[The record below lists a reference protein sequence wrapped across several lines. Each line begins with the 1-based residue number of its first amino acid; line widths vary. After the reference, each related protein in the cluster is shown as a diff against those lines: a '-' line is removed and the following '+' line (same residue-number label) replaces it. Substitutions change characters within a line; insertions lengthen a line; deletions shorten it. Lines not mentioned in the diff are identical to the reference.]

1 MSRKILIG
9 IYTDPQG
16 YPPTL
21 NAITELS
28 TCFENID
35 VLYRPHIDGMW
46 AYPVN
51 VNLHPSGKLMSARAQ
66 EQSRLYKKVFFFLMF
81 TWRLLRLGLKH
92 KPKVFLMYD
101 NLALFSYF
109 LVRPFFL
116 LQHKIWFHSHDVHD
130 IQMVRKFS
138 IGWFSIKS
146 EIRNFSKLDIF
157 SLPSSE
163 RLKYYNMT
171 AFTGKL
177 FVLPNYPAKSF
188 YNTFYRK
195 DQKLDVIRIL
205 YQGRV
210 SEGHG
215 IEDILQTIATFNVKN
230 WRLVLKGECN
240 EEYKIELCKLAEEL
254 KVFENL
260 EFHGY
265 IKYGDLPKSNADCH
279 IGNAIYEEINVM
291 NSTIGTA
298 SNKIYE
304 YAALG
309 FPVLYLAN
317 TSAANTLSQY
327 NWAFPVTLNPDSI
340 YQAVNKIM
348 SHYALYSD
356 EARKSFEGGL
366 NFESHFQPVIDY
378 LEKVV

>member
-327 NWAFPVTLNPDSI
+327 NWAFPVTLNPESI

-366 NFESHFQPVIDY
+366 NFESHFNEIKKY
-378 LEKVV
+378 IS